1 MSEQHAVMLRQAG
14 YASCRAAVDSAFE
27 LFPLR
32 IAGRKVL
39 IKPNALRRSAPEEA
53 VTTHPA
59 VIKAIVDRVLEDKPG
74 VLWVGDNPGAAGYG
88 GNEDCFRGTGLME
101 GAGGHYMNI
110 SNKSAAVP
118 FALAEEGTIQV
129 SSAVL
134 EADIIISVP
143 KFKTHGLTILTGAI
157 KNSYGILPGGLKG
170 RMHQRA
176 GNPGAFQRMLVE
188 VFKLRVPD
196 LFIMDAIVGMQGNGP
211 ASKDLRHIGLIMAAD
226 NAVAMDAVMA
236 RMVGLAPRELPVL
249 PLAAAQGLGS
259 FEQEDIRI
267 DGEFRLLHEF
277 RLPPMPDAGYSVPG
291 LQHLLDRSVAVSPV
305 VDGELCIGCGE
316 CVEICP
322 GKALVMEGELPR
334 VDIGKCIKCFC
345 CQELCPQKGIQ
356 LKADQ

>member
-1 MSEQHAVMLRQAG
+1 MNGKHTVMLRQAG
-14 YASCRAAVDSAFE
+14 YASCRAAVDSALE

-32 IAGRKVL
+32 LTGRKVL
-39 IKPNALRRSAPEEA
+39 IKPNALRRAAPEEA
-53 VTTHPA
+53 ITTHPA
-59 VIKAIVDRVLEDKPG
+59 VIKAIVDRVLEDRPAE
-74 VLWVGDNPGAAGYG
+74 LWVGDNPGAAGYG
-88 GNEDCFRGTGLME
+88 SNEDCFRITGLME
-101 GAGGHYMNI
+101 GAGGHYVNI

-118 FALAEEGTIQV
+118 FPLAEEGRIQV

-143 KFKTHGLTILTGAI
+143 KFKTHGLTVLSGAI
-157 KNSYGILPGGLKG
+157 KNSYGILPGGIKG

-211 ASKDLRHIGLIMAAD
+211 ASKDLRHIGLIMASD

-236 RMVGLAPRELPVL
+236 GMVGIAPGDLPVL

-259 FEQEDIRI
+259 FEQDDIRI
-267 DGEFRLLHEF
+267 DGEFRLLHDF
-277 RLPPMPDAGYSVPG
+277 MLPPMPESGYAAPG
-291 LQHLLDRSVAVSPV
+291 LQHYIDRSVAVSPV
-305 VDGELCIGCGE
+305 VNRDLCIGCGE

-322 GKALVMEGELPR
+322 GRALTMEGEFPR
-334 VDIGKCIKCFC
+334 VDLGKCIQCFC

-356 LKADQ
+356 LKTDL